1 MIKESLYM
9 WLEDVF
15 LNQYLLSLGEFAT
28 LDAYSEGSVNDKELI
43 YLMFLC
49 ATMFT
54 QVTMLNMLIAI
65 MGDVFER
72 EIESI
77 GIKRIMTKLQILA
90 DNAALL
96 PQTDETEEKNVYMV
110 VIEPIRDEEHE
121 EEEW

>member
-1 MIKESLYM
+1 
-9 WLEDVF
+9 
-15 LNQYLLSLGEFAT
+15 
-28 LDAYSEGSVNDKELI
+28 
-43 YLMFLC
+43 
-49 ATMFT
+49 
-54 QVTMLNMLIAI
+54 MLNMLIAI

>member
-9 WLEDVF
+9 WLEDVA
-15 LNQYLLSLGEFAT
+15 LNQYLLALGEFAT
-28 LDAYSEGSVNDKELI
+28 LDAYSEGSNDDKELI
-43 YLMFLC
+43 FLMFVC

-65 MGDVFER
+65 MGDVFAS

-77 GIKRIMTKLQILA
+77 SIKRIKTKLQILA

-96 PQTDETEEKNVYMV
+96 D
-110 VIEPIRDEEHE
+110 
-121 EEEW
+121 